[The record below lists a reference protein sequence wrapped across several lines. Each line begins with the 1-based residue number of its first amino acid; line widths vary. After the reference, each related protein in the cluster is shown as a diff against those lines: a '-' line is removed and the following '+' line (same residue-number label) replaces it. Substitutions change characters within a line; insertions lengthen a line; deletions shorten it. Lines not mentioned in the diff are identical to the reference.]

1 MWKKYKWNENV
12 TVIKQAT
19 KKQSKFWIQFECD
32 MNAKRSQVAIR
43 LIKLNN

>member
-1 MWKKYKWNENV
+1 MSKKYKWNENV

-32 MNAKRSQVAIR
+32 MKRETITSRYSA
-43 LIKLNN
+43 N